1 VLALPVR
8 PRIYTALTDRVR
20 AADAGLISAG
30 LRPRA
35 EDSDCQITMIPLPR
49 KGFSSRPHPPHSAR
63 KVTLESLL
71 QGETKMTTKFT
82 RISFPISTLLGQIE
96 TGQLGLPELQRPFV
110 WERAQVRDLMDSLY
124 RGYPTGY
131 LLFWQAL
138 PDQRSNPIGA
148 DAKQTSPTLL
158 VVDGQQRLT
167 SLFAVF
173 KGAPVL
179 SSKFQAEHI
188 GIAFNPLRE
197 RFEVANNAIQK
208 HPEWVSNI
216 SALLAGT
223 QGSFSFI
230 NNFIEKLRGE
240 REVTEEMADLI
251 AANLQRLASL
261 PSYTFSAIQLS
272 HDLPVEEVSEIFVRV
287 NSKGT
292 QLKQADFILTLMSV
306 YWDKGRK
313 ELEQFCQSAKTPSSV
328 ASPFN
333 WFIEPSPDQ
342 LLRVAVGLGH
352 RRAQLKYA
360 YELLRGKDLESG
372 EVSLETRAK
381 NFEILKEAQADVV
394 DLTNFSEFLK
404 ALQEAGFRSGKMIT
418 SRNSIVYSYLIFL
431 IGRRDY
437 GIDFK
442 TLRAAVARWFLMCVL
457 TSRYTGSPETQV
469 EKDIRRFA
477 EAANGAE
484 FLATLDQIVR
494 SQLTSDFWEVTLPE
508 QLAWSGGYVPAMFA
522 YFASLDL
529 LGAKVL
535 FSNLTVHQL
544 LDPAQIAK
552 KRSIERHHLFP
563 KAFLRT
569 KGIKSASRTNQVA
582 NYALIEWPDNVK
594 IGAAA
599 PSDYFAEM
607 FAKCVPESEAHKA
620 RFWHALPAGWE
631 LMDYDVFLERRR
643 HLMAKVIRAGYA
655 KLADG
660 IDPFAQAAAPLPPPT
675 VAELVAAGESET
687 VEFKSSAFHSYKVEI
702 PEKVIS
708 GSIVKTVAAFL
719 NTNGGTLAIGV
730 ADDGAVLGLAA
741 DLALKSFDL
750 DKFENALRTLL
761 INAVGVVAANRCH
774 TRFEK
779 VDTHDVCLVDVD
791 AGVKP
796 TYADSDKGKGMFFI
810 RAGNTTRQLGTKETV
825 DYIAERW
832 GVSR

>member
-1 VLALPVR
+1 
-8 PRIYTALTDRVR
+8 
-20 AADAGLISAG
+20 
-30 LRPRA
+30 
-35 EDSDCQITMIPLPR
+35 
-49 KGFSSRPHPPHSAR
+49 
-63 KVTLESLL
+63 
-71 QGETKMTTKFT
+71 MTTKFT
-82 RISFPISTLLGQIE
+82 TISFPISTLLGQIE
-96 TGQLGLPELQRPFV
+96 TGQIGLPELQRPFV
-110 WERAQVRDLMDSLY
+110 WDRSQVRDLLDSLY

-131 LLFWQAL
+131 FLFWQAS
-138 PDQRSNPIGA
+138 PDQGSNPIGT
-148 DAKQTSPTLL
+148 DTKQTTPTLL

-173 KGAPVL
+173 RDAPVL
-179 SSKFQAEHI
+179 SSKFQSEHI
-188 GIAFNPLRE
+188 RIAFNPLRE

-208 HPEWVSNI
+208 DPEWVGNI
-216 SALLAGT
+216 SVVLATT

-230 NNFIEKLRGE
+230 KQFIERLRGE

-261 PSYTFSAIQLS
+261 PNYTFSAIQLS
-272 HDLPVEEVSEIFVRV
+272 YDLPVEEVSEIFVRV

-292 QLKQADFILTLMSV
+292 QLNQADFILTLMSV

-313 ELEQFCQSAKTPSSV
+313 ELEEFCQSAKTPTTA

-333 WFIEPSPDQ
+333 WHIQPSPDH

-372 EVSLETRAK
+372 EVSPETRTK
-381 NFEILKEAQADVV
+381 NFEILKDVQSEV
-394 DLTNFSEFLK
+394 LDLTNFSEFLK

-437 GIDFK
+437 GIDYK

-477 EAANGAE
+477 EAADGAE
-484 FLATLDQIVR
+484 FLATLDQIVS
-494 SQLTSDFWEVTLPE
+494 SQLTTDFWEATLPD

-522 YFASLDL
+522 YFAALDL

-552 KRSIERHHLFP
+552 KKSIERHHLFP
-563 KAFLRT
+563 KAFLQA
-569 KGIKSASRTNQVA
+569 KGIKSTSRTNQVA
-582 NYALIEWPDNVK
+582 NYALLEWPDNIK

-599 PSDYFAEM
+599 PSDYFPQM
-607 FAKCVPESEAHKA
+607 FEKYVPESEAERV
-620 RFWHALPAGWE
+620 RFWHALPDGWE
-631 LMDYDVFLERRR
+631 SMEYDAFLESRR

-655 KLADG
+655 KLAEG
-660 IDPFAQAAAPLPPPT
+660 IDPFDHAVPPVAPPT

-687 VEFKSSAFHSYKVEI
+687 VEFKSSVFHSYKADV
-702 PEKVIS
+702 PEKVIT
-708 GSIVKTVAAFL
+708 GSVIKTVAAFL

-730 ADDGAVLGLAA
+730 ADDGTVLGLDG
-741 DLALKSFDL
+741 DLAIKSFDL
-750 DKFENALRTLL
+750 DRFENALRTLL
-761 INAVGVVAANRCH
+761 INAVGAIPANRCR
-774 TRFEK
+774 TRFEE
-779 VDTHDVCLVDVD
+779 VDGRDVCLVDVD
-791 AGVKP
+791 AGLKP
-796 TYADSDKGKGMFFI
+796 TYADADKGKGLFFI
-810 RAGNTTRQLGTKETV
+810 RAGNTTRQLDTKETV

-832 GVSR
+832 GLA

>member
-1 VLALPVR
+1 
-8 PRIYTALTDRVR
+8 
-20 AADAGLISAG
+20 
-30 LRPRA
+30 
-35 EDSDCQITMIPLPR
+35 
-49 KGFSSRPHPPHSAR
+49 
-63 KVTLESLL
+63 
-71 QGETKMTTKFT
+71 MTTKFT
-82 RISFPISTLLGQIE
+82 NISFPISTLLGQIE
-96 TGQLGLPELQRPFV
+96 TGQIGLPELQRPFV
-110 WERAQVRDLMDSLY
+110 WDRSQVRDLLDSLY

-131 LLFWQAL
+131 FLFWQAS
-138 PDQRSNPIGA
+138 PDQGSNPIGI
-148 DAKQTSPTLL
+148 DTKQTTPTLL

-173 KGAPVL
+173 KDAPVL
-179 SSKFQAEHI
+179 SSKFQSEHI
-188 GIAFNPLRE
+188 RIAFNPLRE

-208 HPEWVSNI
+208 DPEWVSNI
-216 SALLAGT
+216 SAVLAGT

-230 NNFIEKLRGE
+230 NNFIENLRGE

-272 HDLPVEEVSEIFVRV
+272 YDLPVEEVSEIFVRV

-292 QLKQADFILTLMSV
+292 QLNQADFILTLMSV

-313 ELEQFCQSAKTPSSV
+313 ELEQFCQSAKTPSAT

-333 WFIEPSPDQ
+333 WYIEPSPDQ

-372 EVSLETRAK
+372 EVSPETRAK
-381 NFEILKEAQADVV
+381 NFEILKDAQSDVL

-437 GIDFK
+437 GIDYK

-477 EAANGAE
+477 EAADGAE
-484 FLATLDQIVR
+484 FLATLDQIVS
-494 SQLTSDFWEVTLPE
+494 SQLTSDFWEVTLPD
-508 QLAWSGGYVPAMFA
+508 QLAWSGGFIPAMFA
-522 YFASLDL
+522 YFAALDL

-544 LDPAQIAK
+544 LDPTQIAK
-552 KRSIERHHLFP
+552 KNSIERHHLFP
-563 KAFLRT
+563 KAFLRA

-582 NYALIEWPDNVK
+582 NYALLEWPDNIK

-599 PSDYFAEM
+599 PSDYFPQM
-607 FAKCVPESEAHKA
+607 FEKYVPESETEKV

-631 LMDYDVFLERRR
+631 SMEYDAFLESRR

-660 IDPFAQAAAPLPPPT
+660 IDPFEHAAPPVPPPT
-675 VAELVAAGESET
+675 VAELVTAGESET
-687 VEFKSSAFHSYKVEI
+687 VEFKSSVFHSYKPDI
-702 PEKVIS
+702 PEKVIT
-708 GSIVKTVAAFL
+708 GSIIKTVAAFL
-719 NTNGGTLAIGV
+719 NTNGGTLAIGI
-730 ADDGAVLGLAA
+730 ADDGTVLGLSE

-761 INAVGVVAANRCH
+761 INALGAVPANRCR

-779 VDTHDVCLVDVD
+779 ADGHDVCLVDVD
-791 AGVKP
+791 AGPKP
-796 TYADSDKGKGMFFI
+796 TYADSDKGKGAFFI
-810 RAGNTTRQLGTKETV
+810 RAGNTTRQLDTKETV
-825 DYIAERW
+825 EYIAERW
-832 GVSR
+832 GLS